1 MDQAREDEGIRENKS
16 YPTSLTDR
24 PFRAGV
30 DLVLF
35 PVTVYDERD
44 HFVTGLIKDNFE
56 VFENKNPQNVASF
69 SSEDVPVSIGIIFDV
84 SGSMGHKI
92 DSARMAVSQFLR
104 VSNPADEYFLIGFN
118 DNPVKLSGFTHEVN
132 TLLSKTMFLEPK
144 GRTALL
150 DAIYL
155 GLNEMKNASYSR
167 KALLVISD
175 GGDNNSRYSEGDI
188 RKAVREAN
196 VEIYSIGVYEPYPT
210 IGRTPEELGGPNL
223 MGNLAEMTGGRNFIV
238 DSIDKF
244 PAIAE
249 EAGRQLRSVYILGY
263 KPTDP
268 RHDGKWRKIQVKLR
282 LPKAVSFLLR
292 VYNRSGY
299 YAPYR

>member
-1 MDQAREDEGIRENKS
+1 MRATLIGFLLSVFVFLISTSGGSSGQKYAARDSDSIQSVDPMDQAREDEGIRENKS

-150 DAIYL
+150 DAI
-155 GLNEMKNASYSR
+155 
-167 KALLVISD
+167 
-175 GGDNNSRYSEGDI
+175 
-188 RKAVREAN
+188 
-196 VEIYSIGVYEPYPT
+196 
-210 IGRTPEELGGPNL
+210 
-223 MGNLAEMTGGRNFIV
+223 
-238 DSIDKF
+238 
-244 PAIAE
+244 
-249 EAGRQLRSVYILGY
+249 
-263 KPTDP
+263 
-268 RHDGKWRKIQVKLR
+268 
-282 LPKAVSFLLR
+282 
-292 VYNRSGY
+292 
-299 YAPYR
+299 